1 MINEVIFSI
10 KQNKK
15 LYEYLKYHSYW
26 YQIII
31 NDETSVKE
39 MIKEMK
45 KEYKETIEDKMIDF
59 SKKIE
64 MFSRLLDVLT

>member
-1 MINEVIFSI
+1 MINETIFFV

-26 YQIII
+26 YKIISE
-31 NDETSVKE
+31 DETKIKDMV
-39 MIKEMK
+39 KEMK
-45 KEYKETIEDKMIDF
+45 KEYKETVEDKMRDF

-64 MFSRLLDVLT
+64 MFSRLLEVLS